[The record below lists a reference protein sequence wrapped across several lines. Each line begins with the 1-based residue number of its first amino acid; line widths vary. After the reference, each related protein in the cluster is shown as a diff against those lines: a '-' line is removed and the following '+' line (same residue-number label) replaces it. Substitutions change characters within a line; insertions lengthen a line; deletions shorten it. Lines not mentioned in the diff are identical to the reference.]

1 MFSPKKYNRMIWTK
15 NKQIILHPHTHSL
28 IYSTGDVILGRVWVS
43 VVYRQ
48 CILHRHRHTQT
59 LPKITS
65 PVIYS
70 THIQVSRL
78 NVHYTNL
85 SVSEMTFPTWLNS
98 SQIIVTSIDLSPYNN
113 ESNDM
118 SQSWWILWNNLTL
131 STWYKGHMKKWRRHK
146 T

>member
-1 MFSPKKYNRMIWTK
+1 MIWTK

-98 SQIIVTSIDLSPYNN
+98 SQIIVTSIDLSPYTVIF
-113 ESNDM
+113 NDFIDKVLPFLHCPP
-118 SQSWWILWNNLTL
+118 QSHVWRLLTML
-131 STWYKGHMKKWRRHK
+131 RLP
-146 T
+146 